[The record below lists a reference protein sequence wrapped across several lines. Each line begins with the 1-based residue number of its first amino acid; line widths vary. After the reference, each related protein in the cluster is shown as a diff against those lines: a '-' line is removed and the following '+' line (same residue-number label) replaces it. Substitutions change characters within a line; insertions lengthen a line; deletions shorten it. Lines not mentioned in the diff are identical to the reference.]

1 MLFGKSNVMHIFLYS
16 DNELCCSKCFADL
29 LEPCWRCS
37 ATFFT
42 YLVSHSSSSRENKRH
57 LFFSCYITSKK
68 PFTSAQNS
76 VLSEYKVQTT
86 RLWPQLLQPGSYLCC
101 IFPWTLKFQHHRE
114 GAGVAA
120 TFQKVSSLKPF
131 VRFYPLWNV
140 FWAVPSKGISAT
152 QVTLSQCHH
161 ISQGKQNNPNREA
174 KEASLIIWLP
184 SKSFPLLTHPKVRA
198 FMRPLFLSRSC
209 ILSFTS
215 PPPVRRFVFR
225 SQDVINVP
233 PMWLLTWLA
242 LDFSLL
248 RCERSRPHH
257 QV

>member
-1 MLFGKSNVMHIFLYS
+1 MAIMSFVVLNVLLTFRSLADGVQQHFSPILFHIHLLLVRTKHIYSFLVILPLKSHLHLPKIQF
-16 DNELCCSKCFADL
+16 
-29 LEPCWRCS
+29 
-37 ATFFT
+37 
-42 YLVSHSSSSRENKRH
+42 YLSIKSR
-57 LFFSCYITSKK
+57 LPAMTL
-68 PFTSAQNS
+68 
-76 VLSEYKVQTT
+76 V
-86 RLWPQLLQPGSYLCC
+86 LQPGSYLCC
-101 IFPWTLKFQHHRE
+101 FFSWTLKFQHHRE

-152 QVTLSQCHH
+152 QVTLSQCRH

-184 SKSFPLLTHPKVRA
+184 SQSFPLLTHPKVRA
-198 FMRPLFLSRSC
+198 FTRPLFLSRSC

-233 PMWLLTWLA
+233 PMWLLTSLA
-242 LDFSLL
+242 LDFSLF
-248 RCERSRPHH
+248 RC
-257 QV
+257 

>member
-1 MLFGKSNVMHIFLYS
+1 MVFLNSKITNCFSENQTWCTFSEMAIMSFAVLNV
-16 DNELCCSKCFADL
+16 L
-29 LEPCWRCS
+29 LTFRSLAGWRRS

-42 YLVSHSSSSRENKRH
+42 YLVSHSSSSRENKTH
-57 LFFSCYITSKK
+57 LLFSCYTTSKK

-76 VLSEYKVQTT
+76 VLSEYKVQTMT
-86 RLWPQLLQPGSYLCC
+86 PVLQPGSYLCC
-101 IFPWTLKFQHHRE
+101 CFPWTLKFQHHRE

-152 QVTLSQCHH
+152 QVTLSQCRH
-161 ISQGKQNNPNREA
+161 ISQGKQNNPNGEA

-184 SKSFPLLTHPKVRA
+184 SQSFPLLTHPKVRA
-198 FMRPLFLSRSC
+198 FTRPLFRNRSC

-215 PPPVRRFVFR
+215 FLLLWGGLYSGVR
-225 SQDVINVP
+225 
-233 PMWLLTWLA
+233 MW
-242 LDFSLL
+242 
-248 RCERSRPHH
+248 
-257 QV
+257 